1 MADHRGDV
9 FTLEQAEE
17 HIATV
22 NGVVNYL
29 TEYHKFEDSQVPNT
43 PGSGSSGIYS
53 VLGTLS
59 AIRASG
65 LTGGLPLTWAD
76 TGTQT
81 VTAASATALSA
92 TYTIPANDA
101 NVGTVYRLT
110 AWGNG
115 TWGSTAQNLAFGIG
129 FPSTTVFGSNSAI
142 GAGFSNISLAFRW
155 NCTLW
160 VMCLQTGGSGSW
172 NGSCRLDISQNPNAV
187 VPGTAANNTTGA
199 ACGPS
204 SNVTQDTT
212 VDNALSM
219 LGWWGSTTGAPT
231 ITCHGTFVER
241 LGF

>member
-1 MADHRGDV
+1 MAVDS
-9 FTLEQAEE
+9 FTLEQAEAELAE
-17 HIATV
+17 HRGLIDV
-22 NGVVNYL
+22 LG
-29 TEYHKFEDSQVPNT
+29 EYHGLSNSTDVPVA
-43 PGSGSSGIYS
+43 PAAGCGLYS
-53 VLGTLS
+53 LNGAAS
-59 AIRASG
+59 IINASG
-65 LTGGLPLTWAD
+65 LTGAIPVTWVD

-101 NVGTVYRLT
+101 SVGTIYRLS

-129 FPSTTVFGSNSAI
+129 FPGTSIFGSNSAI
-142 GAGFSNISLAFRW
+142 GSGFSNVSLAFRW

-160 VMCLQTGGSGSW
+160 VICLATGGSGSW
-172 NGSCRLDISQNPNAV
+172 HGSCRLEISQNPNAV
-187 VPGTAANNTTGA
+187 VPGTAANNTAGA

-212 VDNALSM
+212 VSNALCM
-219 LGWWGSTTGAPT
+219 LGWWGSATGAPT

-241 LGF
+241 LGA